1 MLSIN
6 FWNILFTIINVLVI
20 YWILDKLLFKRVMK
34 VVTERKNDIKE
45 KYDEVRRREEDAHK
59 EKIKYMKKQDAAEE
73 EAAKIIRNARIEAD
87 RIHDKRIADAAE
99 EADRIRTKAR
109 VDAEN
114 TKQRNLDESR
124 EAISALAMMAAK
136 KILENGG
143 EADAAGKNS

>member
-73 EAAKIIRNARIEAD
+73 EAARIIRNARIEAD

-99 EADRIRTKAR
+99 EADKIRAKAR

>member
-59 EKIKYMKKQDAAEE
+59 EKIKYMKKQDAT
-73 EAAKIIRNARIEAD
+73 I
-87 RIHDKRIADAAE
+87 
-99 EADRIRTKAR
+99 
-109 VDAEN
+109 
-114 TKQRNLDESR
+114 
-124 EAISALAMMAAK
+124 
-136 KILENGG
+136 
-143 EADAAGKNS
+143 

>member
-73 EAAKIIRNARIEAD
+73 EAAKIIKNARIEAD

-99 EADRIRTKAR
+99 EADKIRAKAR

>member
-6 FWNILFTIINVLVI
+6 FWNILFTVINVLVI

-99 EADRIRTKAR
+99 EADKIRAKAR

>member
-6 FWNILFTIINVLVI
+6 FWNILFTIINVFVI

-99 EADRIRTKAR
+99 EADKIRAKAR

-114 TKQRNLDESR
+114 TKQKNLAESR

>member
-99 EADRIRTKAR
+99 EADKIRAKAR